1 MADPI
6 VYDVEYQ
13 HGAGLIKK
21 ILRDPTT
28 HDVHAWSWQSGYN
41 HMTPEDRELATKT
54 HSIDITVLDFPSSWE
69 DGQYGNNDVQINT
82 LGDLHL
88 IPVERP
94 VIAFPK
100 PITSYVEVPGY
111 KQREVD
117 MTEALTGDVM
127 YGPREGTLSFYYEN
141 LYRYATKYHA
151 PVVVTYNEGQPNEY
165 KRLEDFHMFMRYDPT
180 FQTTREF
187 YYCYNTWNE
196 IYFALAYFING
207 RRIKLVLRDNPAFYY
222 TGRLSVTNFKSGQD
236 SFGTVELAY
245 KLDPYRINTIT
256 GQPEF

>member
-1 MADPI
+1 MAD
-6 VYDVEYQ
+6 VVRYQ

-21 ILRDPTT
+21 IIYDSPQETNVTL
-28 HDVHAWSWQSGYN
+28 WSWQSGYT

-54 HSIDITVLDFPSSWE
+54 HSIDITVLNFPANWSSQT
-69 DGQYGNNDVQINT
+69 GYGPDLEINT

-88 IPVERP
+88 IPQERP

-127 YGPREGTLSFYYEN
+127 YGPREGTLLFYYEN

-165 KRLEDFHMFMRYDPT
+165 KRLEDFHMFHMNDPVYGPN
-180 FQTTREF
+180 REF

-196 IYFALAYFING
+196 IYFALAHFING
-207 RRIKLVLRDNPAFYY
+207 RRIKLVLRDDPTFYY
-222 TGRLSVTNFKSGQD
+222 TGRLSVTSFKSGQD
-236 SFGTVELAY
+236 SFGTVELTY
-245 KLDPYRINTIT
+245 KLDPYRINAIT
-256 GQPEF
+256 GEQVL